1 MQKLNDE
8 KVNVGPYTL
17 HLIKTGKFK
26 TNTIALKFLSPLERE
41 TITERS
47 LLPFVLQKGSKKYSD
62 ERELRLKLDDLY
74 GAKFSINSSK
84 KGENHVITFVL
95 DFPNERFL
103 PGENNLVEQCLQF
116 LYDILMNP
124 NVSDRQFNE
133 RVVEREKE
141 TLENKIKAIIDEK
154 IQYANI
160 RLIDEMCKNEKYSI
174 HSHGYLEDLPNISA
188 RSLYDTYERM
198 INEDKLDIYVV
209 GDFNQD
215 EMKNQIESVFQLNRQ
230 SRHDVVQSTSV
241 EPNEVEEVLE
251 KQKVQQAKLHI
262 GYRTGITYRDPD
274 YFALQLFNGVFGGFP
289 HSKLFINVREKHS
302 LAYYAA
308 SRLESNKGLLFVYS
322 GIAPEQFEKA
332 KDIILEQHEDIKN
345 GQITEEELEQTK
357 KMLIHQIKETVDR
370 SGGIVELYYQQEINQ
385 FDIGLDEIYERIQS
399 VTRDEVINI
408 AHQIKLDTIYLLT
421 AEGGGE

>member
-1 MQKLNDE
+1 LQKLNDE

-41 TITERS
+41 TITERA

-274 YFALQLFNGVFGGFP
+274 YFALQLFNGIFGGFP

-399 VTRDEVINI
+399 VTRDKVINI

>member
-41 TITERS
+41 TITERA

-215 EMKNQIESVFQLNRQ
+215 EMKKQIESVFQLNRQ
-230 SRHDVVQSTSV
+230 SPHDVVQSTSV

-274 YFALQLFNGVFGGFP
+274 YFALQLFNGIFGGFP

>member
-41 TITERS
+41 TITERA

>member
-41 TITERS
+41 TITERA

-274 YFALQLFNGVFGGFP
+274 YFALQLFNGIFGGFP

-345 GQITEEELEQTK
+345 GQITDEELEQTK

>member
-41 TITERS
+41 TITERA

-274 YFALQLFNGVFGGFP
+274 YFALQLFNGIFGGFP